1 VRLLRRGLGVACS
14 VTLLLTSLAL
24 AESAT
29 TKDHARLREGPSAAT
44 DLVGEIEAGER
55 VDILGESGGWR
66 QVRTADG
73 RVAYL
78 WGEHLLP
85 KEGEARPPAEG
96 QGGAPRSLADQVREL
111 RDDVAALRQRP
122 EPATA
127 ADLERVRQELDRLT
141 TAERDLAR
149 RFDDR
154 FVPGVAAGDP
164 APEST
169 STFAPALLLTGAL
182 VGFAVSRVMQRRRDH
197 RQRSRLRL

>member
-1 VRLLRRGLGVACS
+1 MRLCRSLGAAAFGALVLA
-14 VTLLLTSLAL
+14 SLAG

-29 TKDHARLREGPSAAT
+29 TKERARLRQGPSAAT
-44 DLVGEIEAGER
+44 DLLGELDAGER

-85 KEGEARPPAEG
+85 KEGEPRAPADG
-96 QGGAPRSLADQVREL
+96 QAAAPRSLADQIRDL

-122 EPATA
+122 EPATT
-127 ADLERVRQELDRLT
+127 ADLERVRQEIDRLAA
-141 TAERDLAR
+141 AERDLAR

-154 FVPGVAAGDP
+154 FIPGASTGDP
-164 APEST
+164 PPET
-169 STFAPALLLTGAL
+169 TGTFAPALLLTGAI
-182 VGFAVSRVMQRRRDH
+182 VGFAASRVLQRRRDH

>member
-1 VRLLRRGLGVACS
+1 VKGLGPWLGAACA
-14 VTLLLTSLAL
+14 VTLLLSSLAR

-29 TKDHARLREGPSAAT
+29 TKDRARLRSGPSAAT
-44 DLVGEIEAGER
+44 DLLGEVDAGER
-55 VDILGESGGWR
+55 VEIIGESGGWR

-78 WGEHLLP
+78 WGEHLQP
-85 KEGEARPPAEG
+85 KEGEPRAPAEG
-96 QGGAPRSLADQVREL
+96 QGGPPRSLADQMREV

-127 ADLERVRQELDRLT
+127 ADLERVRQELDRLAA
-141 TAERDLAR
+141 AERDLAR

-154 FVPGVAAGDP
+154 FIPGQASGDP
-164 APEST
+164 PPEST
-169 STFAPALLLTGAL
+169 GVFAPALLLTGAI
-182 VGFAVSRVMQRRRDH
+182 VGFAASRVMQRRRDH